1 MANSSIKAILIDD
14 ELTSLKNLQ
23 QKIEEFCKDISVIA
37 IFDKP
42 EEAIPVIWNTNPDV
56 LFLDIEMP
64 KLNGFRLLEE
74 LKNYNAEIIF
84 TTAYNQ
90 YAIDAMRISAF
101 DYLIKPVAIE
111 ELENAVKRLVMR
123 NATHTQERL
132 HVLKESIRQE
142 KSQKNKIAVPLADGL
157 EFIIIKNIVRIE
169 SSSSYS
175 RIYLTNGQS
184 VLVSKLL
191 KDFEEL
197 LTPYRFYRVHN
208 SHLINL
214 NYIRKYLRG
223 VGGRVL
229 LENGDI
235 VDVARRKKDEFIK
248 LLSM

>member
-157 EFIIIKNIVRIE
+157 EFIIIRNIVRIE